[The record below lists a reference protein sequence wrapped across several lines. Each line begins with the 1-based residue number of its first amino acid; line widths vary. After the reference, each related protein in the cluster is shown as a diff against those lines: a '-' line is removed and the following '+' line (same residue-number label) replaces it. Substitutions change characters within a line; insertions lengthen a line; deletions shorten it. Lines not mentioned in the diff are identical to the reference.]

1 MEPTFFKFIFRYSMR
16 QQIMLVVL
24 TCASFPFLY
33 YSLVLPKLIINDAIG
48 SENFPKTLW
57 TWEVE
62 QINYLM
68 ILCVGF
74 LVMVGIR
81 FALRYY
87 VNVYKG
93 QVGER
98 MLRRLRYILFA
109 RVLRFPVP
117 HFRKTSQGEVISMIT
132 AEVEPLGGFIGDA
145 LAVPVFEGG
154 TLLTILIF
162 MFAQDWILGVA
173 AISLYPV
180 QMYLIPKLQR
190 QVNLLAKDRVRA
202 VRRLSERISESVAGV
217 EEMHAHDT
225 SERERTEFAE
235 QVGVI
240 QDIRFRIYRKKFFI
254 KFLNNII
261 GQITPFF
268 FYSIGGYLVIKGDL
282 TFGAL
287 VAILAAYK
295 DLSSPWK
302 ELLRWYQIKEDT
314 RIKYDQLLEQF
325 QPPGM
330 LDEALQQRPDGDIPR
345 LSGPVVGSNLTLQD
359 ESGVKAVDGA
369 SFQFQIGDNVAI
381 VGGSGSGSDTLAKLL
396 ARIIL
401 PTAGSIR
408 IGDDNLATLP
418 EAVTGRRISF
428 VSQGVGLFRG
438 SIGENLFYPL
448 MHQPLRPGAYDGEA
462 AKRRERYVSEAAET
476 GNTDSDMG
484 ADWIDYEEAG
494 VATMDA
500 LIERAVEVL
509 HAVGLDG
516 DIHAFGL
523 QGTIDPESD
532 PGLAE
537 QLLKAREMLR
547 ERLEGGAFAGLV
559 ESFDRDRYNR
569 NMSVAENVLFGTP
582 IGPVLDLEHI
592 GENPYMLKVL
602 GKVGLTETFLSTGL
616 QVAKVMVELFQ
627 DLPAGHEFSERF
639 SFIGAEA
646 LPEYQA
652 LVRQIDPAHLDDLEP
667 ADRTLLMS
675 LPFKLIPE
683 RHRLGLLDD
692 DIEDMLLRA
701 RREFADGLPDGLRS
715 SVAFFEADSYNP
727 AATVQDNILFGK
739 LIYGRQQSQREVGA
753 LIADVVD
760 TLDLRRKIVEIGL
773 GYQVGIGG
781 GRLSAAHRQRL
792 GIARGLLKRPDLLIL
807 DQATANLDRLSQSAI
822 MRRLLRDSGAMG
834 LVWVLNHGEDAS
846 RFDRLIEMDGGRIV
860 AQGPV
865 DEILSPD
872 RSGTRRRK
880 PPPASKNDKRFMKRK
895 ETCS

>member
-1 MEPTFFKFIFRYSMR
+1 MIIAKRPVHEHMEPTFFKFIFRYSTR
-16 QQIMLVVL
+16 QQVLLLVL

-33 YSLVLPKLIINDAIG
+33 FSLELPKLIVNDAIG
-48 SENFPKTLW
+48 SEDFPKTIW
-57 TWEVE
+57 NWEVE

-68 ILCVGF
+68 ILCFGF
-74 LVMVGIR
+74 LIMVGIR
-81 FALRYY
+81 FGLRYY

-93 QVGER
+93 QLGER

-117 HFRKTSQGEVISMIT
+117 HFRKTSQGELISMIT

-162 MFAQDWILGVA
+162 MFAQDWILGLA

-190 QVNLLAKDRVRA
+190 QVNLLAKERVRA
-202 VRRLSERISESVAGV
+202 VRNLSERISESVSGV

-225 SERERTEFAE
+225 SERERTGFAQ

-240 QDIRFRIYRKKFFI
+240 QGIRFRIYRKKFFI
-254 KFLNNII
+254 KFLNNVI
-261 GQITPFF
+261 GQLTPFF

-325 QPPGM
+325 QPDGM
-330 LDEALQQRPDGDIPR
+330 LEEDLQRLPEGEIPR
-345 LSGPVVGSNLTLQD
+345 LLGPVIASNLTLQD
-359 ESGVKAVDGA
+359 ESGVRAVDGA
-369 SFQFQIGDNVAI
+369 SFQFEIGDNVAI
-381 VGGSGSGSDTLAKLL
+381 VGGSGSGSDSLAKLL
-396 ARIIL
+396 ARILI

-408 IGDDNLATLP
+408 IGDANLAILP
-418 EAVTGRRISF
+418 EAVTGRRISY
-428 VSQGVGLFRG
+428 VSQSVGLFRG
-438 SIGENLFYPL
+438 SIGDNLFYPL

-462 AKRRERYVSEAAET
+462 ERLRERYVLEAVES
-476 GNTDSDMG
+476 GNTQSDLG

-494 VATMDA
+494 ADSMDA
-500 LIERAVEVL
+500 LIERLVEIL
-509 HAVGLDG
+509 KGVGLDG
-516 DIHAFGL
+516 DIYAFGL
-523 QGTIDPESD
+523 QGTIDFESD

-547 ERLEGGAFAGLV
+547 GRLKDAEFAGLV

-569 NMSVAENVLFGTP
+569 NMSVAENLLFGTP

-592 GENPYMLKVL
+592 GENPYMLSVL
-602 GKVGLTETFLSTGL
+602 EKVGLTETFLSTGL

-627 DLPAGHEFSERF
+627 DLPPGHEFFERF
-639 SFIGAEA
+639 SFISDEA

-652 LVRQIDPAHLDDLEP
+652 LVRQIDPDHLDAIEP

-683 RHRLGLLDD
+683 RHRLGLMDGS
-692 DIEDMLLRA
+692 IEGELLKA
-701 RREFADGLPDGLRS
+701 RWAFADGLPESLRS
-715 SVAFFEADSYNP
+715 SVAFFERDSYNP

-739 LIYGRQQSQREVGA
+739 LIYGRQQSQRQVGA
-753 LIADVVD
+753 LIAEVVD
-760 TLDLRRKIVEIGL
+760 TLQLRRRIVEIGL

-822 MRRLLRDSGAMG
+822 MRHMLQDSGEMG
-834 LVWVLNHGEDAS
+834 LVWVLSHVEDAD
-846 RFDRLIEMDGGRIV
+846 RFDRLIEMEGGRVV
-860 AQGPV
+860 AQGLV
-865 DEILSPD
+865 KDILNTD
-872 RSGTRRRK
+872 R
-880 PPPASKNDKRFMKRK
+880 PADTGMESAVG
-895 ETCS
+895 E

>member
-1 MEPTFFKFIFRYSMR
+1 MEQTFFKFIFRYSMR
-16 QQIMLVVL
+16 QQMILLVL

-33 YSLVLPKLIINDAIG
+33 YSLELPKLIVNDAIG
-48 SENFPKTLW
+48 SEDFPKTIW

-62 QINYLM
+62 QISYLM

-74 LVMVGIR
+74 LIMVAIR
-81 FALRYY
+81 FGLRYY

-98 MLRRLRYILFA
+98 MLRRLRYILFG
-109 RVLRFPVP
+109 RVLRFPLP
-117 HFRKTSQGEVISMIT
+117 HFRKTSPGELISMIT

-162 MFAQDWILGVA
+162 MFAQDWVLGVA

-202 VRRLSERISESVAGV
+202 VRQLSERISESVSGI

-225 SERERTEFAE
+225 AERERAEFAR

-254 KFLNNII
+254 KFLNNVI
-261 GQITPFF
+261 GQLTPFF
-268 FYSIGGYLVIKGDL
+268 FYAIGGYLVIKGDL

-287 VAILAAYK
+287 VAVLAAYK

-330 LDEALQQRPDGDIPR
+330 LDEALQERPAGDIPR
-345 LSGPVVGSNLTLQD
+345 LSGPVVASNLTLQD

-369 SFQFQIGDNVAI
+369 SFQFEIGDNVAI

-396 ARIIL
+396 ARILL

-408 IGDDNLATLP
+408 IGDNNLASLP
-418 EAVTGRRISF
+418 EAVTGRRISY

-438 SIGENLFYPL
+438 TIADNLFYPL
-448 MHQPLRPGAYDGEA
+448 MHQPLRAAAYDGEA
-462 AKRRERYVSEAAET
+462 ADRRERYILEARET

-484 ADWIDYEEAG
+484 ADWIDYAEAG
-494 VATMDA
+494 VASMDG
-500 LIERAVEVL
+500 LIGRVVEVL
-509 HAVGLDG
+509 EAVGLDG
-516 DIHAFGL
+516 DIYAFGL

-532 PGLAE
+532 PVLAE
-537 QLLKAREMLR
+537 QLLNAREMLR
-547 ERLEGGAFAGLV
+547 GRLEDGAFAGLV
-559 ESFDRDRYNR
+559 ESFDRDAYNR

-592 GENPYMLKVL
+592 GENPYMLSVL
-602 GKVGLTETFLSTGL
+602 DKVGLTETFLSTGL

-627 DLPAGHEFSERF
+627 DLPAGHEFFERF
-639 SFIGAEA
+639 SFISAEA
-646 LPEYQA
+646 LPDYQA
-652 LVRQIDPAHLDDLEP
+652 LVRQVDPARLDDLDP

-683 RHRLGLLDD
+683 RHRLGLLDGG
-692 DIEDMLLRA
+692 IEEMLLRA
-701 RREFADGLPDGLRS
+701 RREFAEGLPESLRS
-715 SVAFFEADSYNP
+715 AVAFFERHAYNP

-760 TLDLRRKIVEIGL
+760 TLELRRKIVEIGL

-822 MRRLLRDSGAMG
+822 MQRLLEDSGAMG
-834 LVWVLNHGEDAS
+834 LVWVLNHTEDAR
-846 RFDRLIEMDGGRIV
+846 RFDRLIEMEGGRVV
-860 AQGPV
+860 AQGTV
-865 DEILSPD
+865 SDLMDAEGAAD
-872 RSGTRRRK
+872 
-880 PPPASKNDKRFMKRK
+880 PAV
-895 ETCS
+895 EAAAGQ

>member
-1 MEPTFFKFIFRYSMR
+1 MEPTFFKFIYRYSMR
-16 QQIMLVVL
+16 QQVVLLVL
-24 TCASFPFLY
+24 TCVSFPFLY
-33 YSLVLPKLIINDAIG
+33 YSLELPKLIVNDAIG
-48 SENFPKTLW
+48 SENFPKTIW
-57 TWEVE
+57 KWEVE
-62 QINYLM
+62 QISYLM
-68 ILCVGF
+68 ILCLAF
-74 LVMVGIR
+74 LILVGIR
-81 FALRYY
+81 FGLRYY

-93 QVGER
+93 QLGER

-109 RVLRFPVP
+109 RILRFPVP
-117 HFRKTSQGEVISMIT
+117 HFRKTSQGEMISMIT
-132 AEVEPLGGFIGDA
+132 AEVEPLGGFVGDA
-145 LAVPVFEGG
+145 LALPAFEGG

-190 QVNLLAKDRVRA
+190 QVNLLAKERVRA
-202 VRRLSERISESVAGV
+202 VRKLSERISESVSGV

-225 SERERTEFAE
+225 SERERTEFAQ

-240 QDIRFRIYRKKFFI
+240 QGIRFQIYRKKFFI
-254 KFLNNII
+254 KFLNNVI
-261 GQITPFF
+261 GQLTPFF
-268 FYSIGGYLVIKGDL
+268 FYSIGGYLVIQGDL

-302 ELLRWYQIKEDT
+302 ELLRWYQMKEDT

-325 QPPGM
+325 QLPGM
-330 LDEALQQRPDGDIPR
+330 LEEDLQQLPEGEIPR
-345 LSGPVVGSNLTLQD
+345 LTGAVIASNLTLHD
-359 ESGVKAVDGA
+359 ESGVNAVDGV
-369 SFQFQIGDNVAI
+369 SFQFDVGDNVAI
-381 VGGSGSGSDTLAKLL
+381 VGGSGSGSDSLAKLL
-396 ARIIL
+396 ARVL
-401 PTAGSIR
+401 VPSAGSIR
-408 IGDDNLATLP
+408 IGDFNLAALP
-418 EAVTGRRISF
+418 EAVTGRRISY
-428 VSQGVGLFRG
+428 VSQNVALFRG
-438 SIGENLFYPL
+438 SVRDNLFYPL
-448 MHQPLRPGAYDGEA
+448 MHQPLRPGDYEGA
-462 AKRRERYVSEAAET
+462 AARRREQYVLEALEC
-476 GNTDSDMG
+476 GNTESDME
-484 ADWIDYEEAG
+484 ADWIDFEEAG
-494 VATMDA
+494 VESMDA

-509 HAVGLDG
+509 SGVGLDG
-516 DIHAFGL
+516 DIYAFGL
-523 QGTIDPESD
+523 QGTIDPDSD
-532 PGLAE
+532 PDVAE
-537 QLLKAREMLR
+537 QFLKAREMLR
-547 ERLEGGAFAGLV
+547 GRLEDAEFAGLI

-592 GENPYMLKVL
+592 GENPYMLSVL
-602 GKVGLTETFLSTGL
+602 DKVGLTETFLTTGL

-627 DLPAGHEFSERF
+627 DLPAGHEFFERF
-639 SFIGAEA
+639 SFISAEA

-652 LVRQIDPAHLDDLEP
+652 LVRQIDPANLDTLEP

-683 RHRLGLLDD
+683 RHRLGLLDGA
-692 DIEDMLLRA
+692 IEDMLLTA
-701 RREFADGLPDGLRS
+701 RREFADGLPESLRS
-715 SVAFFEADSYNP
+715 SVAFFDRDFYNP

-760 TLDLRRKIVEIGL
+760 TLKLRRKIVEIGL

-822 MRRLLRDSGAMG
+822 MRRLLEDSGAMG
-834 LVWVLNHGEDAS
+834 LVWVLTHVEDAS
-846 RFDRLIEMDGGRIV
+846 RFDRLIEMEGGRVI

-865 DEILSPD
+865 ENVRDADRSPD
-872 RSGTRRRK
+872 AEAEAAAG
-880 PPPASKNDKRFMKRK
+880 
-895 ETCS
+895 E